1 MSLIALVNAAELLIG
16 SAADVLPD
24 SAAAL
29 AVADDQA
36 LAAALAQRGIRS
48 QRVAWSDPSVDWAA
62 FEGVVLRAAWDYLDD
77 LPAFEAWLAHPALAT
92 RLINTAPLLQWNLD
106 KRYLL
111 TLAQQG
117 LPVVPTCYRP
127 AGPGF
132 NLAAFCQDAGWNEV
146 VVKPAV
152 SASGMDTYRLKADD
166 HSLDA
171 ELGALSAERALLVQP
186 FLPGV
191 LARGE
196 VSIMVMVGE
205 PTHAVRKRARDGEFR
220 VQSNHGGSVEAY
232 QPTEAEWH
240 FARQVVAGS
249 PQRPAYARVDFVQSE
264 DGPLLMELEL
274 LEPDLFLRL
283 SPAGTSAFAAA
294 IAATVSGSI
303 SVGEIGADHGAVASV
318 S

>member
-1 MSLIALVNAAELLIG
+1 MSLIALVNAAELLVG
-16 SAADVLPD
+16 SAADILPG

-36 LAAALAQRGIRS
+36 LAAALGQRGIRS
-48 QRVAWSDPSVDWAA
+48 QRVAWSDPDVDWEA
-62 FEGVVLRAAWDYLDD
+62 FDGVVLRAAWDYLDD

-92 RLINTAPLLQWNLD
+92 RLVNAATLLQWNLD

-117 LPVVPTCYRP
+117 LPVVPTRYRP

-132 NLAAFCQDAGWNEV
+132 DLSAFCRASGWDEV
-146 VVKPAV
+146 VVKPAI
-152 SASGMDTYRLKADD
+152 SASGMDTYRLRTDD
-166 HSLDA
+166 RALDA
-171 ELGALSAERALLVQP
+171 ELGVLSAERALLVQP
-186 FLPGV
+186 FLAGV

-196 VSIMVMVGE
+196 VSIMVMGGE

-220 VQSNHGGSVEAY
+220 VQSNHGGSVEGY
-232 QPTEAEWH
+232 QPTQAEWH

-249 PQRPAYARVDFVQSE
+249 PQQPAYARVDFVQSD

-283 SPAGTSAFAAA
+283 SPAGTEAFAAT
-294 IAATVSGSI
+294 IAATISGSI
-303 SVGEIGADHGAVASV
+303 TDREIGADHGAVASV

>member
-1 MSLIALVNAAELLIG
+1 MSLIALVNAAELLVG
-16 SAADVLPD
+16 SEADILPD

-36 LAAALAQRGIRS
+36 LTAALEQCGIRS
-48 QRVAWSDPSVDWAA
+48 QRVAWSDSGVDWAV
-62 FEGVVLRAAWDYLDD
+62 FDGVVLRAAWDYLDD

-92 RLINTAPLLQWNLD
+92 RLLNAASLLQWNLD

-117 LPVVPTCYRP
+117 LPVVPTRYRP

-132 NLAAFCQDAGWNEV
+132 DLATFCRESGWDEV
-146 VVKPAV
+146 VVKPAI
-152 SASGMDTYRLKADD
+152 SASGMDTYRLRADD
-166 HSLDA
+166 DSLRA
-171 ELGALSAERALLVQP
+171 ELTTLATERALLVQP
-186 FLPGV
+186 FLPDV
-191 LARGE
+191 LAGGE
-196 VSIMVMVGE
+196 VSIMVMDGE

-232 QPTEAEWH
+232 EPSEAERR
-240 FARQVVAGS
+240 FARKVVAAS
-249 PQRPAYARVDFVQSE
+249 PQQPAYARVDFVKG
-264 DGPLLMELEL
+264 DNGPLLMELEL

-283 SPAGTSAFAAA
+283 SPAGTEAFAAA
-294 IAATVSGSI
+294 IAASVSGSI
-303 SVGEIGADHGAVASV
+303 ADEEIGADRGAAEPV